1 MKNTH
6 VYILAAALAAIGVG
20 VFLYKVLV
28 VGLPMSLNEKT
39 ELWDVQTASSFTAK
53 GRAVNLSFHLPQNA

>member
-6 VYILAAALAAIGVG
+6 VYILAAALAAIGIG

-28 VGLPMSLNEKT
+28 VGLPMSVDKKT
-39 ELWDVQTASSFTAK
+39 ELWEVETAISFNAK
-53 GRAVNLSFHLPQNA
+53 G